1 MNRAPDPVDQL
12 LLTLLLVNAVLLAAL
27 ELFFLPLRLDGRLLP
42 ELGFVPVPLS
52 LLLAAISTPWL
63 VAQTGRLAA
72 KMGASVWF
80 AAVPLGLWLLT
91 VVVLGLTG
99 PGGDVV
105 MPQDWRG
112 IGLLAAGMVP
122 GSLMLGAELGRVNA
136 KR

>member
-1 MNRAPDPVDQL
+1 VNRAPDPVDQL
-12 LLTLLLVNAVLLAAL
+12 LLTLLLVNAVLLAVL

-42 ELGFVPVPLS
+42 ELGFVPAPLS
-52 LLLAAISTPWL
+52 LLLAAVSTPWL
-63 VAQTGRLAA
+63 VSQTGRLAA
-72 KMGASVWF
+72 KMGATAWF

-105 MPQDWRG
+105 LPQDWRG
-112 IGLLAAGMVP
+112 IGLLAAGTVP